1 MNQSAWALAR
11 QFSGLQRP
19 CHKTRSGQA
28 GKDLL
33 RCACAYV
40 AHNVCEL
47 TCPGRSRLK
56 DPACRIVFDLS
67 KD

>member
-1 MNQSAWALAR
+1 MNQSACALAR

-28 GKDLL
+28 GKELL

-47 TCPGRSRLK
+47 AAQGAAGLSTCFWHLGRRR
-56 DPACRIVFDLS
+56 ARQ
-67 KD
+67 